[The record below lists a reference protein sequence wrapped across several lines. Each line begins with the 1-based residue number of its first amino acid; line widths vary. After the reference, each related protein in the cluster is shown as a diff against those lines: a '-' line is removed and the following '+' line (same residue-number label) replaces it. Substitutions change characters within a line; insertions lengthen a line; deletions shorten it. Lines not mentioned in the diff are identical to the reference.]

1 MECSVLMNAND
12 TVVLSQLL
20 ELLKTEA
27 MLFGSSQKHG
37 KKNQFSVTI
46 NGSAIKRV
54 TDVKYLGV
62 IWDEHLS

>member
-1 MECSVLMNAND
+1 MSVGFILIIY
-12 TVVLSQLL
+12 LL
-20 ELLKTEA
+20 TQLLKTEA

-54 TDVKYLGV
+54 TDHEFKYLGV
-62 IWDEHLS
+62 ISDEYLS

>member
-1 MECSVLMNAND
+1 MSFGFILIIY
-12 TVVLSQLL
+12 LL
-20 ELLKTEA
+20 TQLLKTEA

-37 KKNQFSVTI
+37 KKNLFSVTI

>member
-1 MECSVLMNAND
+1 MSFGFILIIY
-12 TVVLSQLL
+12 LL
-20 ELLKTEA
+20 TQLLKTEA

-37 KKNQFSVTI
+37 KKNLFSVTI
-46 NGSAIKRV
+46 NESATKRV